1 MSLSGS
7 DFDWIRM
14 LVRRS
19 SAIVIEDGKE
29 YLAESKIGPVARAH
43 GFDSIAHLVQKMRLE
58 PDEKICRAI
67 VEAMAIGETYFFRDP
82 QAFQF
87 LRTEM
92 LPEVIERCS
101 STKRLRIW
109 CGASSTGQEPYSV
122 AMILAEHFDGNPA
135 LSGWD
140 AKVVATDIS
149 FEALSRA
156 REGRYSQQEVN
167 RGLPARMLVRH
178 FHRVGLEWRLNDD
191 VRQRVEFEHLNLVE
205 GWRKPVRFNL
215 ILMRNVL
222 IYFDVETK
230 RGILERVA
238 QDLEPGGCILFGS
251 AETVNL
257 LDARFEALSGAKSMW
272 CRVRR

>member
-1 MSLSGS
+1 MSISAS

-29 YLAESKIGPVARAH
+29 YLAESKITPVARSH
-43 GFDSIAHLVQKMRLE
+43 GFGSIAHLVQEMRQK
-58 PDEKICRAI
+58 PDEKVCRAI

-87 LRTEM
+87 LRTNM
-92 LPEVIERCS
+92 LPEAMARAS
-101 STKRLRIW
+101 ATKRLRVW
-109 CGASSTGQEPYSV
+109 CAASSTGQEPYSV
-122 AMILAEHFDGNPA
+122 AMILFEHFGGDPRSA
-135 LSGWD
+135 GWD
-140 AKVVATDIS
+140 VRVVATDIS
-149 FEALSRA
+149 LEALSRA
-156 REGRYSQQEVN
+156 RAGRYSQQEVG
-167 RGLPARMLVRH
+167 RGLPAKMLVRH
-178 FHRVGLEWRLNDD
+178 FHRSGLDWQLNDD
-191 VRQRVEFEHLNLVE
+191 VRQLVEYERLNLVE
-205 GWRKPVRFNL
+205 GWSGPMRFNL

-230 RGILERVA
+230 RGILDRVFH
-238 QDLEPGGCILFGS
+238 DLEPGGCILFGS

-257 LDARFEALSGAKSMW
+257 LDARFESLSEAKSMW